1 MFWHQIFS
9 PLLISER
16 LSVFN
21 NDVSYECEQWLV
33 GLIWKGPHEASV
45 ALVRW
50 CVPAEMGHAILP
62 VVLYIVPVLNMELVS
77 LPSLHPDAF
86 HQLLWFHR
94 LLLQSAI
101 SEDFDR
107 STLAA
112 HGFAPAEVLHGVRPP
127 LIIVRGFS
135 SGVLKLDRVRR
146 QSW

>member
-1 MFWHQIFS
+1 
-9 PLLISER
+9 
-16 LSVFN
+16 
-21 NDVSYECEQWLV
+21 
-33 GLIWKGPHEASV
+33 
-45 ALVRW
+45 
-50 CVPAEMGHAILP
+50 MGHAILP
-62 VVLYIVPVLNMELVS
+62 VVLYIVPVLNMELIS

-107 STLAA
+107 STFAA

-146 QSW
+146 QS